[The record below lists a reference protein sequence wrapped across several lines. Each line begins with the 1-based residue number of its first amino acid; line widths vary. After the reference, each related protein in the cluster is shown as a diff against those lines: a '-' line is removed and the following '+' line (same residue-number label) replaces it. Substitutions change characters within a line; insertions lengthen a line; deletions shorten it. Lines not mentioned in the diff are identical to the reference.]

1 MSKQLT
7 RGESPTPSVD
17 KALRILQVLA
27 DHPRGRGLGEI
38 AGELGLP
45 KASLHRT
52 LAALRYRGF
61 VTQAQG
67 SRHYRLG
74 PEVLRIGFALY
85 KDLDLR
91 ALAHPV
97 LEELSVAFGETA
109 HLGVR
114 EGSEVVYQ
122 DKVDPDRS
130 IRMASTIGGRN
141 PAHCTALGKA
151 ILAYDFAGDGEAVQA
166 IQAGRIRLSAKTPNT
181 LTRPEDLLRELEGV
195 RRRGYA
201 VDREENELGVRCVGI
216 PLVMGGRPV
225 GAISL
230 SGPAHRLSDEV
241 VEELVPRA
249 AQMIADRL
257 GDDYLPDALRTL
269 MDQGAAALP

>member
-1 MSKQLT
+1 MSEQLP

-61 VTQAQG
+61 VTQAPG

-85 KDLDLR
+85 RDLDLR

-166 IQAGRIRLSAKTPNT
+166 IRTGRIRLSAKTPNT

-241 VEELVPRA
+241 VEDLVPRA

-269 MDQGAAALP
+269 VDQGAAALP

>member
-1 MSKQLT
+1 MP

-61 VTQAQG
+61 VTQAPG

-85 KDLDLR
+85 RDLDLR

-166 IQAGRIRLSAKTPNT
+166 IRAGRIRLSAKTPNT

-201 VDREENELGVRCVGI
+201 VDREENELGVRCVGV
-216 PLVMGGRPV
+216 PLVMVGRPV

-241 VEELVPRA
+241 VEDLVPRA

-257 GDDYLPDALRTL
+257 GDDYLPDALRAL
-269 MDQGAAALP
+269 VDQGAAALP